1 MSDREV
7 KKIMVIGAVGQ
18 IGSELTMALREK
30 YGNDNVVAV
39 GRKTKPS
46 DELKNSGPFEFAN
59 CNDKESIENLV
70 KKYDI
75 DTIHHLAAILSGSGE
90 QNPELAWNVNMN
102 GLKNVLDI
110 ARDYE
115 LARLIVPSSIA
126 VFGPGTPL
134 QNTPQVTILRPNTIY
149 GVTKVAGELLCD
161 YYFEKWGVDVRGMR
175 FPGLI
180 SYKTAPGGGTTDYAV
195 AIYYEAVKTGKY
207 TCFVEERTTLP
218 MMYMPDAIKCHID
231 LQNADASKLRYRNA
245 YNVTAFSFD
254 VKTLADSI
262 REIIPEL
269 EVTYEP
275 DYRQKI
281 ADSWPDSID
290 DSAAKEDWGWEN
302 EFDLDAMTADMIKN
316 LRIMNDKGEI

>member
-1 MSDREV
+1 
-7 KKIMVIGAVGQ
+7 
-18 IGSELTMALREK
+18 
-30 YGNDNVVAV
+30 
-39 GRKTKPS
+39 
-46 DELKNSGPFEFAN
+46 
-59 CNDKESIENLV
+59 ESIENLV

-90 QNPELAWNVNMN
+90 KNPELAWNVNMN

-110 ARDYE
+110 ARDYK

-134 QNTPQVTILRPNTIY
+134 QNTPQQTVLRPTTIY

-161 YYFEKWGVDVRGMR
+161 YYFQKWEVDVRGMR

-180 SYKTAPGGGTTDYAV
+180 SYKTPPGGGTTDYAV

-218 MMYMPDAIKCHID
+218 MMYMPDAIKCHLD
-231 LQNADASKLRYRNA
+231 LQNADGSKLRYRNA

-262 REIIPEL
+262 RKIIPEL

-275 DYRQKI
+275 DFRQKI

-290 DSAAKEDWGWEN
+290 DSAAKRDWGWSIDY
-302 EFDLDAMTADMIKN
+302 DLDAMTEDMIKN
-316 LRIMNDKGEI
+316 LRIMHDNGEI